1 MTETDLRTLLHT
13 EAAVPDFPPLDLAAL
28 TADGDR
34 RVRRRRWAGAAAAA
48 AGVAAAVAV
57 PLALGGG
64 APRTATP
71 QPAVSFSEARVAWAT
86 DSVIHYGDRSID
98 TGHHVDAFVW
108 TPAGFVF
115 VDDGAV
121 WAIGDGAPERIGTTS
136 ARDPHLVVDEETGRV
151 GWTDGSEYHLYD
163 QVGGTQLTSDGTDPD
178 ARIYAIDGWTIYRH
192 DSSGVAAQDVKTG
205 QHTVIEADP
214 QGAFDLLDAE
224 DGQLAIRTAHG
235 TWLGPDRDHGV
246 ELAGV
251 YGELGDFSPRGTYWA
266 TDADDPQVYEVAT
279 GRRIEIELPGYVFA
293 AAYGWLDDGHVL
305 MIASKHE
312 KGPAELVT
320 CTVPAGSCTPYGDP
334 LGDFDDLVGHFVLP
348 TGTPITG

>member
-1 MTETDLRTLLHT
+1 MTEIDLKTLLHD
-13 EAAVPDFPPLDLAAL
+13 EASAPDFPPLDLTEL
-28 TADGDR
+28 TAAGNR
-34 RVRRRRWAGAAAAA
+34 LVRRRRWAGAAAAV
-48 AGVAAAVAV
+48 AGVAAAVAI
-57 PLALGGG
+57 PLTLGGG
-64 APRTATP
+64 VPRTATP
-71 QPAVSFSEARVAWAT
+71 QPAVSFSETQVAWAM

-108 TPAGFVF
+108 TPAGFVL
-115 VDDGAV
+115 VDDGGV
-121 WAIGDGAPERIGTTS
+121 WALGDGAPERIGTTS
-136 ARDPHLVVDEETGRV
+136 AKDPHLVVDEETSTV
-151 GWTDGSEYHLYD
+151 GWADGSEYHVYD
-163 QVGGTQLTSDGTDPD
+163 QATGSGWSVNQSVDGARFYALDGETSYWRSPDGVV
-178 ARIYAIDGWTIYRH
+178 AVDGEDGHPTV
-192 DSSGVAAQDVKTG
+192 VA
-205 QHTVIEADP
+205 ADP

-251 YGELGDFSPRGTYWA
+251 YGELGDFSPQATYWA

-279 GRRIEIELPGYVFA
+279 GARVPIELPGYVFA

-305 MIASKHE
+305 MMASQHQ
-312 KGPAELVT
+312 KGPAQLVT
-320 CTVPAGSCTPYGDP
+320 CTVPEGRCTPYGDP